1 MSNAI
6 SRILISFSLVAI
18 LGASVVGQQRTA
30 LTPDDYTRAER
41 FLAPAVTPL
50 VVGGAVSATWLADDR
65 FWYRNAIA
73 GGTEFILVD
82 PLKKTRSRAFNHE
95 KVAAALSA
103 ASGAKLDPLN
113 LVIQGLTPSSDGTA
127 IAFNLAGKRWT
138 CDVDGAKCADTGVPP
153 TTVSEAADPPA
164 GGRGG
169 RGGRGG
175 AATRT
180 STDGKPLN
188 MSPDGKRGI
197 FIREW
202 NLWVQDVATRQER
215 QLTTDGVKYFGYA
228 TDNAGWTSSDRAI
241 ALWSPDS
248 TKVATQ
254 QQDEREV
261 GELYF
266 VPTVPGH
273 PTLRVSKYP
282 LPGDKVMAMLHRVVI
297 DVDSGKT
304 VRLQMEPDLHR
315 GTLSDNINVRDYSWS
330 PDGTKLA
337 LASVSRD
344 HKQAWLRVADTA
356 TGAVRTVLDEKV
368 TTQYESRTGWQVL
381 WRTNEVIWYSERN
394 DWGNLYLYN
403 LSTGVLKH
411 PITTGEGPVTQIE
424 RVDEKT
430 RTLWYAANGR
440 DKTRDP
446 YFTSYYRIS
455 LDATGG
461 RAPTPITMKAAD
473 GKTDIYGMMFTPS
486 KMDAGREVSD
496 RESGVSRSADRQH
509 RQPRLHRRARRSAGA
524 CRARLHRGHHRRPR
538 HTRTLEGRSWT
549 RTTAPWAGTTPFPIR
564 SRA

>member
-18 LGASVVGQQRTA
+18 LGASVVGQQRPA

-50 VVGGAVSATWLADDR
+50 VVGGAVSATWLPDDR
-65 FWYRNAIA
+65 FWYRNAIT

-82 PLKKTRSRAFNHE
+82 PVKKTRSRAFNHE

-103 ASGAKLDPLN
+103 ASNTKLDPLN
-113 LVIQGLTPSSDGTA
+113 LAIQGLTPSPDGTA
-127 IAFNLAGKRWT
+127 IAFNLAGKRWS
-138 CDVDGAKCADTGVPP
+138 CDVEGAKCADTGAA
-153 TTVSEAADPPA
+153 TTTGGEAADPPA

-169 RGGRGG
+169 RGGGRGG
-175 AATRT
+175 AAART

-202 NLWVQDVATRQER
+202 NLWVHDVATRQER
-215 QLTTDGVKYFGYA
+215 QLTTDGAKYFGYA

-241 ALWSPDS
+241 ALWSADS
-248 TKVATQ
+248 KKVATQ

-304 VRLQMEPDLHR
+304 VRLQMEPDFHR

-330 PDGTKLA
+330 PDGTRLA

-344 HKQAWLRVADTA
+344 HKQVWLRVADTA
-356 TGAVRTVLDEKV
+356 TGAVRTVLDEKMA
-368 TTQYESRTGWQVL
+368 TQYR
-381 WRTNEVIWYSERN
+381 
-394 DWGNLYLYN
+394 
-403 LSTGVLKH
+403 
-411 PITTGEGPVTQIE
+411 IT
-424 RVDEKT
+424 
-430 RTLWYAANGR
+430 
-440 DKTRDP
+440 
-446 YFTSYYRIS
+446 
-455 LDATGG
+455 
-461 RAPTPITMKAAD
+461 
-473 GKTDIYGMMFTPS
+473 
-486 KMDAGREVSD
+486 
-496 RESGVSRSADRQH
+496 H
-509 RQPRLHRRARRSAGA
+509 RMAGA
-524 CRARLHRGHHRRPR
+524 VADQRSDLVLGAQRLGQSLSLRSLHGRVEASDYHR
-538 HTRTLEGRSWT
+538 
-549 RTTAPWAGTTPFPIR
+549 
-564 SRA
+564 